1 MIKKIILLSISIFLL
16 NCSLNSN
23 SEFWNSNNKK
33 VLKKNDKKENINYVK
48 KININENLTYSQFK
62 EKFINYGKVS
72 NFPNISD

>member
-1 MIKKIILLSISIFLL
+1 MIKKTILLSICIFLL

-23 SEFWNSNNKK
+23 SEFWNNKNKK

-48 KININENLTYSQFK
+48 KINLNENLTYSQFK

-72 NFPNISD
+72 DFPNISD

>member
-23 SEFWNSNNKK
+23 SEFWNNKNKK
-33 VLKKNDKKENINYVK
+33 VLKKNEKKENINYVK
-48 KININENLTYSQFK
+48 KINLNENLTYSQFK